1 MTRPDLSACRAASA
15 RLGRFA
21 ALALLSLLLGF
32 GASAALA
39 QSPAEAPPEAAE
51 PADPLVV
58 REGFESAQAMAAEEA
73 QPVAVPEPASAPA
86 AGSEPS
92 LDARVEAAIRPVADA
107 VSNFI
112 FYAVR
117 VGGTDEDPVRFPLI
131 VAWLI
136 LGALVFTFY
145 FRFVNVRGFL
155 HGFKLLRGDYSS
167 KRDAGPGEV
176 SHFQALT
183 SAVSGTVG
191 LGNIAGVA
199 VAITIGGPGATF
211 WMILA
216 GLLGM
221 STKFVECTL
230 GVKYRI
236 VKPDGTVSGGPM
248 YYLSRGIAE
257 NYPGLKW
264 FGWKL
269 AIIFAV
275 CTMLGAIGAGAMF
288 QANQAYSQLLG
299 VTGGSEGPLAGNA
312 LLFGLVY
319 AGLAGAVVIGGI
331 TRIGNVTSKLV
342 PGMALLYVLGC
353 LFVIGSHFSQIPAAI
368 GAIFAGAF
376 TGEGAVGGIIGALI
390 VGFRRAAFSNEAG
403 LGSAA
408 IAHSAVKTREPVT
421 EGFVALWEPF
431 VDTVVICTMTAL
443 VIIITGQYLVEGG
456 GDGVQLTSNAFGS
469 VVSWFPYVLT
479 FAVLLFAFSTTITWA
494 YYGAKAASFLT
505 AESKGVLYGF
515 KFFYLGTAVLGC
527 TLQLSSLVD
536 IADALLFI
544 MAIPNLIGVYLL
556 MPVVKREMDRYFARL
571 RAGEFR
577 NYRQQPEA

>member
-1 MTRPDLSACRAASA
+1 MIQRV
-15 RLGRFA
+15 
-21 ALALLSLLLGF
+21 ALALLLAF
-32 GASAALA
+32 GLPALA
-39 QSPAEAPPEAAE
+39 QDSAPEGNQGFETVQAAEAADAAQAE
-51 PADPLVV
+51 PAPP
-58 REGFESAQAMAAEEA
+58 QAAPAPAMS
-73 QPVAVPEPASAPA
+73 AVPDAPA
-86 AGSEPS
+86 AAVEPS
-92 LDARVEAAIRPVADA
+92 LDQRIEAMIRPVADA
-107 VSNFI
+107 VSGQI
-112 FYAVR
+112 FRAVR
-117 VGGTDEDPVRFPLI
+117 VGGTDEAPVMFPLI
-131 VAWLI
+131 VGWLI
-136 LGALVFTFY
+136 LGGLVFTLYLGFI
-145 FRFVNVRGFL
+145 NLRGFA
-155 HGFKLLRGDYSS
+155 HGFRLLRGDYSS

-211 WMILA
+211 WMVLA

-230 GVKYRI
+230 GVKYRLE
-236 VKPDGTVSGGPM
+236 KADGTVSGGPM

-257 NYPGLKW
+257 NYPGMKW

-269 AIIFAV
+269 AIIFAI

-288 QANQAYSQLLG
+288 QANQAYSQLLN
-299 VTGGSEGPLAGNA
+299 VTGGAEGPLAGNA
-312 LLFGLVY
+312 LWFGLAY
-319 AGLAGAVVIGGI
+319 AALAGAVVLGGI
-331 TRIGNVTSKLV
+331 TRIGSVTAKLV
-342 PGMALLYVLGC
+342 PSMAVLYVLGC
-353 LFVIGSHFSQIPAAI
+353 LFVILTNIGQLPGAI
-368 GAIFAGAF
+368 GAIFTGAF

-403 LGSAA
+403 LGSSA
-408 IAHSAVKTREPVT
+408 IAHSAVKTRDPVT

-431 VDTVVICTMTAL
+431 IDTVVICTMTAL
-443 VIIITGQYLVEGG
+443 VIIITGQYLVAGG

-479 FAVLLFAFSTTITWA
+479 FAVLLFAFSTTITWG
-494 YYGAKAASFLT
+494 YYGAKAAAFM
-505 AESKGVLYGF
+505 ARENKGVLYGF
-515 KFFYLGTAVLGC
+515 KIFYLFTAVLGC

-556 MPVVKREMDRYFARL
+556 MPVVKRELNAYWARL
-571 RAGEFR
+571 KSGQLRS
-577 NYRQQPEA
+577 YREQPES

>member
-1 MTRPDLSACRAASA
+1 MIQRI
-15 RLGRFA
+15 
-21 ALALLSLLLGF
+21 ALALLLAVSF
-32 GASAALA
+32 PALA
-39 QSPAEAPPEAAE
+39 QDTAPLQAQ
-51 PADPLVV
+51 
-58 REGFESAQAMAAEEA
+58 GFESSE
-73 QPVAVPEPASAPA
+73 APA
-86 AGSEPS
+86 AEAAPAPAQAEAVGTPAAAADAAPPS
-92 LDARVEAAIRPVADA
+92 LDQRIEAFIRPIADD
-107 VSNFI
+107 VSGFI
-112 FYAVR
+112 FHAVR
-117 VGGTDEDPVRFPLI
+117 VGGTDEAPVMFPLI
-131 VAWLI
+131 VGWLI
-136 LGALVFTFY
+136 LAGVVFTLY
-145 FRFVNVRGFL
+145 FGFINVRGFA
-155 HGFKLLRGDYSS
+155 HGFRLLRGDYSS

-211 WMILA
+211 WMVLA
-216 GLLGM
+216 GLLAM

-230 GVKYRI
+230 GVKYRLE
-236 VKPDGTVSGGPM
+236 KPDGTVSGGPM

-257 NYPGLKW
+257 NYPSLKW

-275 CTMLGAIGAGAMF
+275 CSMLGAIGAGAMF
-288 QANQAYSQLLG
+288 QANQAYAQLLN
-299 VTGGSEGPLAGNA
+299 VTGGAEGPLAGNG
-312 LLFGLVY
+312 LWFGLVY
-319 AGLAGAVVIGGI
+319 AALAGAVVIGGI
-331 TRIGNVTSKLV
+331 TRIGSVTSKLV
-342 PGMALLYVLGC
+342 PGMAALYIFGC
-353 LFVIGSHFSQIPAAI
+353 VFVIAANAGQLPAAI
-368 GAIFAGAF
+368 AAIFEGAF

-408 IAHSAVKTREPVT
+408 IAHSAVKTRDPVT

-431 VDTVVICTMTAL
+431 IDTVVICTMTAL
-443 VIIITGQYLVEGG
+443 VIIITGQHLVEGS

-479 FAVLLFAFSTTITWA
+479 FAVFLFAFSTTITWG
-494 YYGAKAASFLT
+494 YYGAKAAAFL
-505 AESKGVLYGF
+505 ARESKGVLYGF
-515 KFFYLGTAVLGC
+515 KFFYLVAAVVGC

-556 MPVVKREMDRYFARL
+556 MPVVKRELNAYWARL
-571 RAGEFR
+571 KAGELR
-577 NYRQQPEA
+577 NYREQPET

>member
-1 MTRPDLSACRAASA
+1 MIQRV
-15 RLGRFA
+15 
-21 ALALLSLLLGF
+21 ALALLLAF
-32 GASAALA
+32 GLPALA
-39 QSPAEAPPEAAE
+39 QDSAPEGNQGFETVQAAEAADAAQAEPAPAEAV
-51 PADPLVV
+51 PAP
-58 REGFESAQAMAAEEA
+58 AMS
-73 QPVAVPEPASAPA
+73 AVPDAPTA
-86 AGSEPS
+86 AVEPS
-92 LDARVEAAIRPVADA
+92 LDQRIEAMIRPVADA
-107 VSNFI
+107 VSGFI
-112 FYAVR
+112 FTSVR
-117 VGGTDEDPVRFPLI
+117 VGGTDEAPVMFPLI
-131 VAWLI
+131 VGWLI
-136 LGALVFTFY
+136 LGGLVFTLYLGFI
-145 FRFVNVRGFL
+145 NLRGFA
-155 HGFKLLRGDYSS
+155 HGFRLLRGDFSS

-211 WMILA
+211 WMVLA

-230 GVKYRI
+230 GVKYRLE
-236 VKPDGTVSGGPM
+236 KADGTVSGGPM

-257 NYPGLKW
+257 NYPGTAMKW

-269 AIIFAV
+269 AIIFAI

-288 QANQAYSQLLG
+288 QANQAYSQLLN
-299 VTGGSEGPLAGNA
+299 VTGGAEGPLAGNA
-312 LLFGLVY
+312 LWFGLAY
-319 AGLAGAVVIGGI
+319 AALAGAVVLGGI
-331 TRIGNVTSKLV
+331 TRIGSVTAKLV
-342 PGMALLYVLGC
+342 PSMAVLYVLGC
-353 LFVIGSHFSQIPAAI
+353 LFVILTNIGQLPGAI
-368 GAIFAGAF
+368 GAIFTGAF

-403 LGSAA
+403 LGSSA
-408 IAHSAVKTREPVT
+408 IAHSAVKTRDPVT

-431 VDTVVICTMTAL
+431 IDTVVICTMTAL
-443 VIIITGQYLVEGG
+443 VIIITGQYLVAGG

-479 FAVLLFAFSTTITWA
+479 FAVLLFAFSTTITWG
-494 YYGAKAASFLT
+494 YYGAKAAAFM
-505 AESKGVLYGF
+505 ARENKGVLYGF
-515 KFFYLGTAVLGC
+515 KIFYLFTAVLGC

-556 MPVVKREMDRYFARL
+556 MPVVKRELNAYWARL
-571 RAGEFR
+571 KSGQLRS
-577 NYRQQPEA
+577 YREQPES

>member
-1 MTRPDLSACRAASA
+1 MIQRV
-15 RLGRFA
+15 
-21 ALALLSLLLGF
+21 ALALLLAFGLPALAQDSAPEGNQGF
-32 GASAALA
+32 ETVQAAEAADAAQAEPAPAEAAPAPAMSAVPDASAA
-39 QSPAEAPPEAAE
+39 
-51 PADPLVV
+51 
-58 REGFESAQAMAAEEA
+58 
-73 QPVAVPEPASAPA
+73 AV
-86 AGSEPS
+86 EPS
-92 LDARVEAAIRPVADA
+92 LDQRIEAMIRPVADA
-107 VSNFI
+107 VSGFI
-112 FYAVR
+112 FTSVR
-117 VGGTDEDPVRFPLI
+117 VGGTDEAPVMFPWI
-131 VAWLI
+131 VGWLI
-136 LGALVFTFY
+136 LGGLVFTLYLGFI
-145 FRFVNVRGFL
+145 NLRGFA
-155 HGFKLLRGDYSS
+155 HGFRLLRGDFSS

-211 WMILA
+211 WMVLA
-216 GLLGM
+216 GVLGM

-230 GVKYRI
+230 GVKYRLE
-236 VKPDGTVSGGPM
+236 KADGTVSGGPM

-257 NYPGLKW
+257 NYAGTAWKW

-269 AIIFAV
+269 AIIFAI

-288 QANQAYSQLLG
+288 QANQAYSQLLN
-299 VTGGSEGPLAGNA
+299 VTGGAEGPLAGNA
-312 LLFGLVY
+312 LWFGLAY
-319 AGLAGAVVIGGI
+319 AALAGAVVLGGI
-331 TRIGNVTSKLV
+331 TRIGSVTSKLV
-342 PGMALLYVLGC
+342 PAMAALYIVGC
-353 LFVIGSHFSQIPAAI
+353 LFVILTNIGQLPGAI

-403 LGSAA
+403 LGSSA
-408 IAHSAVKTREPVT
+408 IAHSAVKTRDPVT

-431 VDTVVICTMTAL
+431 IDTVVICTMTAL

-479 FAVLLFAFSTTITWA
+479 FAVLLFAFSTTITWG
-494 YYGAKAASFLT
+494 YYGAKAAAFM
-505 AESKGVLYGF
+505 ARENKGVLYGF
-515 KFFYLGTAVLGC
+515 KLFYLFTAVLGC

-556 MPVVKREMDRYFARL
+556 MPVVKRELNAYWARVKAGQL
-571 RAGEFR
+571 RNFR
-577 NYRQQPEA
+577 SQPEA